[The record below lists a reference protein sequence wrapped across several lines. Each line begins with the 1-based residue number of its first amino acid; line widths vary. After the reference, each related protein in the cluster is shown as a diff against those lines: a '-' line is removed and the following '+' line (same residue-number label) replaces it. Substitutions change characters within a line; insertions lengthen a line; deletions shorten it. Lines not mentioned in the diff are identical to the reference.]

1 MSENTDKL
9 IVLTQEQ
16 LLKRREAIL
25 DLLGLTHKEWISKE
39 MNQGFEGKEW
49 DYESEMDAID
59 FLLGED

>member
-1 MSENTDKL
+1 M
-9 IVLTQEQ
+9 ILTQEQ